1 MGGFYPRGGLGNYTA
16 SSERKSGVWKWYFE
30 NGQLKTTGELIRGKK
45 NSLWEEYYSD
55 GTLRN
60 MITYK
65 YDSNNNL
72 DFSFVA
78 NNWINAQKIINKKS
92 PKTKIFK
99 THSVR
104 GVVNGNFFTDSS
116 VCLGFIYIIRDP
128 RDIVVS
134 LSKHMGIDTNKAIDI
149 ILNNNKFMTSSH
161 KVNEL
166 VCTWKNN
173 LESWLTFTDVP
184 RLVIRYED
192 IVENLNKILNQLI
205 EFIEKIA
212 KLEIKNKENKIKNVI
227 KSTNFDILKK
237 EENKRGFKEASN
249 FSSFFREGKSGQWL
263 KELTNDQI
271 KLMENKLNKT
281 LKKLNYI

>member
-1 MGGFYPRGGLGNYTA
+1 MNKKTIFISSYP
-16 SSERKSGVWKWYFE
+16 KSGNTWIRI
-30 NGQLKTTGELIRGKK
+30 LISSLLNK
-45 NSLWEEYYSD
+45 ND
-55 GTLRN
+55 GVFDFADLNIIRLFSKHTHFSSFKD
-60 MITYK
+60 IK

-192 IVENLNKILNQLI
+192 IVENLNKILHQLV